1 MEDTDFVI
9 PMEPED
15 QPGKACLPLT
25 TQEPGKRSADTPV
38 PGGSMPG
45 IHADERGV
53 AVVNESM
60 DITAAGTRDRDLDHQ
75 KGSKPDAA

>member
-1 MEDTDFVI
+1 
-9 PMEPED
+9 
-15 QPGKACLPLT
+15 
-25 TQEPGKRSADTPV
+25 
-38 PGGSMPG
+38 MPG

-60 DITAAGTRDRDLDHQ
+60 DITTAGTRDRDLDHQ

>member
-1 MEDTDFVI
+1 
-9 PMEPED
+9 
-15 QPGKACLPLT
+15 
-25 TQEPGKRSADTPV
+25 
-38 PGGSMPG
+38 MPG